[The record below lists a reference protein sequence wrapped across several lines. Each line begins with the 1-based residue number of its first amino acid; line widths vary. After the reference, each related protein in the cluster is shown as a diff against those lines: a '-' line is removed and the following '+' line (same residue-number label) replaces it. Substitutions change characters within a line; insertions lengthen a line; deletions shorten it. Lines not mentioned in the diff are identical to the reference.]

1 MKSSQRPS
9 QRTTKGDVFAE
20 SFFDDYGRRIPPA
33 GLVAAVHQKNR
44 RYFLC
49 VQPKVDYA
57 DIYARFETHMGA
69 IGALSAAEFEDRAE
83 GILKDLRSDER
94 LNNITKGVGVP
105 FILPQASCG
114 DIGRELEQTYL
125 KAVGQSFHDMF
136 PGREFQNHHKGSLAG
151 TFNIT
156 PGSRHE
162 RLVEAVRRAV
172 VVGWY
177 FPCVTG
183 YSIDAAIEQL
193 ASLPDKF
200 LLAGGIDTCA
210 AFIGSPDL
218 LLRADGYPPLL
229 WFAAL
234 SGEKKGIGY
243 HFEAYG
249 YNLTF
254 NRRPYL
260 DLVAE
265 YWACGLVV
273 LG

>member
-1 MKSSQRPS
+1 MKLSQGS
-9 QRTTKGDVFAE
+9 NQTTGGDRFTGDL
-20 SFFDDYGRRIPPA
+20 FDNYGRRIPPV
-33 GLVAAVHQKNR
+33 GLDAAVHQKSR

-49 VQPKVDYA
+49 VQPMVDYA
-57 DIYARFETHMGA
+57 A
-69 IGALSAAEFEDRAE
+69 IHSRLEKHLGALGTLSAVGFEDRAE
-83 GILKDLRSDER
+83 SILKDLRGDEC
-94 LNNITKGVGVP
+94 LENITKGVGVP
-105 FILPQASCG
+105 FILPQTSCG
-114 DIGRELEQTYL
+114 DIGQELEQTYL

-136 PGREFQNHHKGSLAG
+136 PKREFQNHHKGRLTG
-151 TFNIT
+151 TFGIA

-162 RLVEAVRRAV
+162 RLVDAVRRAV

-177 FPCVTG
+177 FPCLTG

-193 ASLPDKF
+193 ASLPEKF
-200 LLAGGIDTCA
+200 LLAGGLDTCA

-218 LLRADGYPPLL
+218 ILRADGYPPLL
-229 WFAAL
+229 WLAAL

-243 HFEAYG
+243 HFESYG

-265 YWACGLVV
+265 YWASGLVV

>member
-1 MKSSQRPS
+1 ML
-9 QRTTKGDVFAE
+9 TGL
-20 SFFDDYGRRIPPA
+20 FDDYGRRIPPA
-33 GLVAAVHQKNR
+33 DLDSAVHLKSR

-57 DIYARFETHMGA
+57 DIHARCEKHLGA
-69 IGALSAAEFEDRAE
+69 IGALSVVAFEARAE
-83 GILKDLRSDER
+83 AILKALRSDES
-94 LNNITKGVGVP
+94 LKNITKGVGVP
-105 FILPQASCG
+105 FVLPQASSS

-125 KAVGQSFHDMF
+125 KAVEQSFHEMF
-136 PGREFQNHHKGSLAG
+136 PKHEFQNHQKGSLAG
-151 TFNIT
+151 HFSIA

-162 RLVEAVRRAV
+162 RLVDAIRRDV

-177 FPCVTG
+177 FPCLTG
-183 YSIDAAIEQL
+183 YSIDAAITQM
-193 ASLPDKF
+193 ASLPEPF
-200 LLAGGIDTCA
+200 LLAGGFDTCA

-218 LLRADGYPPLL
+218 LVRTEGYPPLL

-260 DLVAE
+260 DLAAE
-265 YWACGLVV
+265 YWASGLVV